1 MSPLDAKYQEVKDQI
16 KHYDLQIRMLKKK
29 MEPLKKK
36 LKEIEKKIQKETFDA
51 CCENRYMTLETLP
64 PRKKGLDW
72 NRFIKDEDEMREFEK
87 KWKW

>member
-1 MSPLDAKYQEVKDQI
+1 MSPLDAKYQEVKGQI
-16 KHYDLQIRMLKKK
+16 KHYDNQIRMLKKK

-36 LKEIEKKIQKETFDA
+36 LKEIEKKIQKET
-51 CCENRYMTLETLP
+51 LP

-72 NRFIKDEDEMREFEK
+72 DRFIKDEDEMREFEK

>member
-16 KHYDLQIRMLKKK
+16 KHYDLQIQMLKKK

-36 LKEIEKKIQKETFDA
+36 LKQIEKKIQKETFDA
-51 CCENRYMTLETLP
+51 CCEHRYMTY
-64 PRKKGLDW
+64 
-72 NRFIKDEDEMREFEK
+72 RFIKDEDEMREFEK